1 MPFAFCSCAK
11 DIGVTT
17 DRTIRTILTLHT
29 VTVLSDYP
37 DNPRLLLKMY
47 YQGFPHIRAIN
58 SPASYNRRKLP
69 AKLCVQVGQGHQK
82 HDKTIT
88 ITRMV

>member
-29 VTVLSDYP
+29 VLSDYP

-47 YQGFPHIRAIN
+47 YQGFSHIPLLIIGV
-58 SPASYNRRKLP
+58 KLP

-82 HDKTIT
+82 HDNTIT